1 MPPLPLALFLQATL
15 PWLSRDGRAV
25 INGLVATRGNVS
37 SADEMAHRV
46 GLPSRFSLARLLRRE
61 GLPPFGELA
70 DWASVLQ
77 LLWDVEATDRS
88 LLQLAIRA
96 GMEPATCYRRCRR
109 VLGVPWRV
117 ARPKRFGWAL
127 LQFLTRC
134 PRPKHGGE
142 HLESAAGPQVG
153 REMLVL
159 PAPPSAVVE
168 TSRTP
173 QGPAAQ
179 QWLTRSGRTPS
190 RGPSP
195 RVGGPLEGTVL
206 AAVPLA
212 DAPTDV
218 AVSRDGVA
226 YVARAYGASVE
237 RFNPATRTFTGSIAV
252 GNNPTRIVFDRAGER
267 AYVTNQFS
275 DTISVLD
282 VATDTVVDT
291 LTVSGNPAPL
301 LVAPDQRTLYVT
313 TNLDVLYAIS
323 LRLRRVVASVPLP
336 ATSHHLALHPDRP
349 RLYVATRDAGTVI
362 ELGMPSHRVVRTFDL
377 GGQTQAMVIDPD
389 GTELYVANESGR
401 LDVIDLDGGERRA
414 SVRLEGGAYGLD
426 LTPDGAQLYVTF
438 PALGRVD
445 VIDRASLR
453 TVHRIAVGG
462 TPRHTA
468 FDIQSRT
475 ALIANEGGWV
485 TVVA

>member
-25 INGLVATRGNVS
+25 ISGLVATRGNVS

-134 PRPKHGGE
+134 HRPKHGGE

-153 REMLVL
+153 REILVL
-159 PAPPSAVVE
+159 PTPSSALVLP
-168 TSRTP
+168 SRLSP
-173 QGPAAQ
+173 GA
-179 QWLTRSGRTPS
+179 TRASRTPS
-190 RGPSP
+190 RVPSP

-212 DAPTDV
+212 DAPTDM
-218 AVSRDGVA
+218 AISRDGVA
-226 YVARAYGASVE
+226 YVLRAYGARVE
-237 RFNPATRTFTGSIAV
+237 RFDPVTRTFTGSIPV

-267 AYVTNQFS
+267 AFVTNQFS
-275 DTISVLD
+275 DTISILD
-282 VATDTVVDT
+282 VATDSVVDT

-362 ELGMPSHRVVRTFDL
+362 ELGLPSHRVVRTFDL

-414 SVRLEGGAYGLD
+414 SVQLEGGAYGLD

-468 FDIQSRT
+468 FDPHTRT
-475 ALIANEGGWV
+475 ALIVNEAGWV